1 LSGGHAVSVLIS
13 EQAGRPGFERIYMDV
28 TKILAELRQERDQI
42 EEAIITLERLAQGR
56 GKRRGRPPQWLQ
68 EARKRAAKA
77 VGAKGRAA
85 AIVKAMAN

>member
-1 LSGGHAVSVLIS
+1 MSGGDPADVLIS
-13 EQAGRPGFERIYMDV
+13 ERTGGPASKGILMDV

-56 GKRRGRPPQWLQ
+56 GKRRGRPPHWLQ

-77 VGAKGRAA
+77 AGAKGKAA
-85 AIVKAMAN
+85 AIVKAMSN